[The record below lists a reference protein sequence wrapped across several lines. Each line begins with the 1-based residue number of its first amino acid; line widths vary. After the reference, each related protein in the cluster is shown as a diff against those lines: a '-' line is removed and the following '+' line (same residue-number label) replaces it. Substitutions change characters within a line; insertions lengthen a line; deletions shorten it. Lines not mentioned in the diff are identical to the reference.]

1 MQTYSLR
8 QKSWGKTIGHNL
20 SLATT
25 MKTMKN
31 QEKRK
36 YNQRFLDGAKIVL
49 KEYLIISNIK
59 VINCQIFDIIF
70 TVTFF
75 II

>member
-1 MQTYSLR
+1 
-8 QKSWGKTIGHNL
+8 
-20 SLATT
+20 
-25 MKTMKN
+25 MKTMEN

-59 VINCQIFDIIF
+59 VMNCQIFDIIF